1 MKKKSLFIFSIASFL
16 TLVSCTSNV
25 VDSSVESKG
34 NTSADSQ
41 HSSEAAQSSS
51 SASSSSSLSSDSSV
65 SSVDTSSSSSS
76 VEPEKTVY
84 QMVTDVKDLKAGNT
98 VVFAGKFKDTY
109 YPMVST
115 VKAQYYISAMT
126 TAPTMQDDG
135 LVEGDFATWKVAKD
149 NGHFTFHDLSANN
162 AGYLNSAV
170 NGTHYNANFSA
181 SVSDGSRWDVTID
194 PTTYAASVK
203 SLSSVYLDF
212 SVYNSKIENNEF
224 CGASSLPDDVY
235 LFQVMREHISATDIT
250 LQAEKTTIKVKEKL
264 ALNAVTTPEDCDD
277 TIVWSSSND
286 AIATVEQNGLVEG
299 VAVGEAVITA
309 TAGNA
314 SKTISI
320 QVEAGET
327 VATALTLSAP
337 ADAAFEK
344 GLDVT
349 LTAAFTPSDTTD
361 QTLTWSSSNPE
372 VATVT
377 DGKVHCVSVG
387 DATITAKTAYE
398 GVEGTLPIH
407 VADYSGYTKVN
418 SLSELGLK
426 DQVILA
432 VKNGSNYVAM
442 GNVKSGYYV
451 ASAAVSPDAV
461 GVRNPAKSVGI
472 YTIEKGN
479 QDDRFAF
486 RCANGYFRAYAKGT
500 YTNSELSSS
509 ISNDSSW
516 KLTDNK
522 DGSFYLQNGSSLW
535 MEYYR
540 NRNSFTGYKTNNN
553 TDAFKIYFFA
563 KKHQHVAA
571 TDVSIAEPESK
582 SLEEGSTLQLS
593 ATVTPNDTDD
603 EIAWSSLNEDIA
615 TVDQK
620 GLVTGVKE
628 GNATIKA
635 KAGSCEATI
644 ELTVTKKVVTLSS
657 LEITKDPV
665 KKNYR
670 PGAVFDPTGMEVTG
684 HYSDGTSTIVTDYS
698 YSKDALTAETKKVT
712 ISAGDLSVD
721 LPVNVKN
728 YTDTVFDFQNV
739 AANAAPTNTD
749 NFIFTNVKV
758 DRHKEA
764 KFNQPVTPADTGVKT
779 ICSLHI
785 TGLGEMDQLQINRY
799 AKSAGELKLTFY
811 SGDSAIEANKLSLN
825 LSTSVKDTT
834 YDSTT
839 GYLHT
844 INLPDGITSLYIVNE
859 SNTAQNIY
867 AFKVGHLAA

>member
-203 SLSSVYLDF
+203 SLSNVYLDF

-277 TIVWSSSND
+277 TIVWSSSD
-286 AIATVEQNGLVEG
+286 DTIAIVDQTGLVQGVTVGQAVIKAKAGTVE
-299 VAVGEAVITA
+299 
-309 TAGNA
+309 
-314 SKTISI
+314 KTISI
-320 QVEAGET
+320 QVEVGET
-327 VATALTLSAP
+327 AATALTLSAP
-337 ADAAFEK
+337 KDAAFET

-361 QTLTWSSSNPE
+361 KTLTWTSSNPE
-372 VATVT
+372 VATVS
-377 DGKVHCVSVG
+377 DGKVHCVSKG

-398 GVEGTLPIH
+398 GVEGTLAIH
-407 VADYSGYTKVN
+407 VADYSGYTKVK
-418 SLSELGLK
+418 SASELGLK

-432 VKNGSNYVAM
+432 VKNGSGYAALGNTKSGFYVA
-442 GNVKSGYYV
+442 GT
-451 ASAAVSPDAV
+451 AVSPDAV
-461 GVRNPAKSVGI
+461 GVRNPADSVGI

-479 QDDRFAF
+479 KDNTYAF
-486 RCANGYFRAYAKGT
+486 HCAKGYFRAYQNEK
-500 YTNSELSSS
+500 YTNSELSTS
-509 ISNDSSW
+509 INNDTSW
-516 KLTDNK
+516 TLTDNK

-540 NRNSFTGYKTNNN
+540 NNFTGYNTKSD
-553 TDAFKIYFFA
+553 TDAFKIYIFV
-563 KKHQHVAA
+563 KKHQYVPA
-571 TDVSIAEPESK
+571 TGISIAEPESK

-644 ELTVTKKVVTLSS
+644 ELTVTKKAVTLSS

-684 HYSDGTSTIVTDYS
+684 HYSDGTSAIVTDYS

-712 ISAGDLSVD
+712 ISVGDLSVD

-728 YTDTVFDFQNV
+728 YTDTIFDFQNV

-758 DRHKEA
+758 DKYKEA
-764 KFNQPVTPADTGVKT
+764 KFNQPVTAADTGVKT

-811 SGDSAIEANKLSLN
+811 SGDSAIEANKLSLD

-834 YDSTT
+834 YDPKT

-859 SNTAQNIY
+859 SNTVQNIY

>member
-1 MKKKSLFIFSIASFL
+1 
-16 TLVSCTSNV
+16 
-25 VDSSVESKG
+25 
-34 NTSADSQ
+34 
-41 HSSEAAQSSS
+41 
-51 SASSSSSLSSDSSV
+51 
-65 SSVDTSSSSSS
+65 
-76 VEPEKTVY
+76 
-84 QMVTDVKDLKAGNT
+84 MVTDIKNLKAGNK
-98 VVFAGKFKDTY
+98 VVFSGKFNNVY
-109 YPMVST
+109 YPMISK
-115 VKAQYYISAMT
+115 VKAQYYIAAMT
-126 TAPTMQDDG
+126 VAPTMDDG
-135 LVEGDFATWKVAKD
+135 RLVEGDFAAWQVAKD
-149 NGHFTFHDLSANN
+149 DGHFTFHDLSANN
-162 AGYLNSAV
+162 VGYLNSTV
-170 NGTHYNANFSA
+170 SGTHYNANFS
-181 SVSDGSRWDVTID
+181 SSINDGSKWDVTID
-194 PTTYAASVK
+194 SSTHAVSVK
-203 SLSSVYLDF
+203 SLKGVYLDF
-212 SVYNSKIENNEF
+212 SVYQGKTANNEF
-224 CGASSLPDDVY
+224 CGASSAPDDVY
-235 LFQVMREHISATDIT
+235 LFQVMREHISATDVAI
-250 LQAEKTTIKVKEKL
+250 QAEKTTIKVKEKL
-264 ALNAVTTPEDCDD
+264 SLSATTTPEDCDD
-277 TIVWSSSND
+277 PIAWSSSNE
-286 AIATVEQNGLVEG
+286 AIASVDQNGLVEG

-407 VADYSGYTKVN
+407 VADYSGYAKVN
-418 SLSELGLK
+418 SVSELGLK

-486 RCANGYFRAYAKGT
+486 RCANGYFRDYANGT

-571 TDVSIAEPESK
+571 TDVSIAEPETK
-582 SLEEGSTLQLS
+582 FLEEGSTLQLS
-593 ATVTPNDTDD
+593 ATVTPNDADD
-603 EIAWSSLNEDIA
+603 PIVWSSLNEDIA
-615 TVDQK
+615 SVDQK
-620 GLVTGVKE
+620 GLVTGIKE
-628 GNATIKA
+628 GSATIKA
-635 KAGSCEATI
+635 TAGEREATI
-644 ELTVTKKVVTLSS
+644 ELTVTKKTVTTLSS

-684 HYSDGTSTIVTDYS
+684 HYSDGSSAVIEDYT
-698 YSKDALTAETKKVT
+698 YSKEALTSETTKVV
-712 ISAGDLSVD
+712 ISAGGVSVD
-721 LPVNVKN
+721 LPIQVKN
-728 YTDTVFDFQNV
+728 YTDTVFDFQSV

-749 NFIFTNVKV
+749 NFVFENVTV
-758 DRHKEA
+758 DRYKEA
-764 KFNQPVTPADTGVKT
+764 KFNPKITAAETGVT
-779 ICSLHI
+779 TVCSLHI

-799 AKSAGELKLTFY
+799 SKTATDPLKLSFY
-811 SGDSAIEANKLSLN
+811 SGDGAVESNKLSLD
-825 LSTSVKDTT
+825 LSKSVKDTT
-834 YDSTT
+834 YDPET
-839 GYLHT
+839 GYAVT
-844 INLPDGITSLYIVNE
+844 INLPDGITSLYITNE
-859 SNTAQNIY
+859 SNSGQNIY